1 MSDATAEEVEE
12 APKASKMPMILG
24 LVAALLGAGGGFF
37 ATFSGMI
44 LAPAQEEVMADEEP
58 ELTALPDVAYI
69 PIDPLVI
76 SIGAPSDRRHLRFR
90 AQLEVQKKYKS
101 EVETVLPRVV
111 DVMNGYLRA
120 VRIEDLEKTTAL
132 MKFRSQMLRR
142 IDIVTGTGRVNDL
155 LIMEFVMN

>member
-12 APKASKMPMILG
+12 APKSSKMPMILG